1 MLYTET
7 MTPRSATRT
16 YRKRA
21 RARQE
26 EETRRRI
33 TEAAV
38 ELHRTL
44 GPANTRMT
52 DVARRAGVSRMTVYN
67 HFPREIDLFVAC
79 SSHWATQSPFPD
91 PSGWEAIDDPSE
103 RLVAALKALYRWYR
117 LNEEM
122 LGKVFRDAPNLP
134 AVAKVMDDLWSPYV
148 EKLLRT
154 LTRGWASTGAQA
166 AERRAALRLV
176 ADFAAW
182 RLLAATGLNPDRAA
196 GLAARMV
203 ACVS

>member
-1 MLYTET
+1 MS
-7 MTPRSATRT
+7 PRPAGRA
-16 YRKRA
+16 YRKIA

-67 HFPREIDLFVAC
+67 HFPREIDLLLAC
-79 SSHWATQSPFPD
+79 SAHWAARNPFPD
-91 PSGWEAIDDPSE
+91 PTRWDGIPDPAE
-103 RLVAALKALYRWYR
+103 RLVTALKELYLWYQR
-117 LNEEM
+117 NQQM
-122 LGKVFRDAPNLP
+122 LDNVFRDASNLP
-134 AVAKVMDDLWSPYV
+134 AVARILDDLWSPYMA
-148 EKLLRT
+148 T
-154 LTRGWASTGAQA
+154 LVRSLGRGWAARGAEA

-182 RLLAATGLNPDRAA
+182 QLLAATGLNPVRAA

-203 ACVS
+203 AGVS